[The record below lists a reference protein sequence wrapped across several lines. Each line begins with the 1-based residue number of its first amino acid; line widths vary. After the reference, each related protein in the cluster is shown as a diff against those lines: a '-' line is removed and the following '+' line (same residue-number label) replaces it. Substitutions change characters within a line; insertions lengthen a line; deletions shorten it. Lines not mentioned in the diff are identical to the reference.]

1 MHELKIRSMKHTL
14 TTFTVIRTEFQLYV
28 QKIRFFLIISFVVAI
43 TSLAGIIVEIDD
55 PLRLFMPQAL
65 AYYLGIFIGLS
76 VISEDYENKTLTALV
91 LRAIPRRTI
100 IIGKSVSLVLIYALI
115 TIISLVFADIIFFA
129 FSGNHYNAVLLF
141 RAFASSIL
149 TAFIMI
155 SLTVLVSS
163 YFLKMVPTA
172 VASFVIFL
180 LLILLSVG
188 ASFAPIVAYSSPFFY
203 VTDLGTPIPMTP
215 QEIIISIIGALV
227 YAVVFLGISILFF
240 EKRELENL

>member
-1 MHELKIRSMKHTL
+1 MA
-14 TTFTVIRTEFQLYV
+14 TFIVICTEFKLYA
-28 QKIRFFLIISFVVAI
+28 QKIRFFLIFGFVVAI
-43 TSLAGIIVEIDD
+43 TSLAGILVEIDD

-115 TIISLVFADIIFFA
+115 TIISLIFADIIYFVL
-129 FSGNHYNAVLLF
+129 SGNHYNLVLLF
-141 RAFASSIL
+141 RAFASSVL

-203 VTDLGTPIPMTP
+203 VTDLGTPLPMTA
-215 QEIIISIIGALV
+215 QDMIISIIGALI
-227 YAVVFLGISILFF
+227 YAIVFLGIAILFF
-240 EKRELENL
+240 EKRDLENL

>member
-1 MHELKIRSMKHTL
+1 M
-14 TTFTVIRTEFQLYV
+14 TTFTIMRTEFFLYLH
-28 QKIRFFLIISFVVAI
+28 KIRFFLILSFVVAI
-43 TSLAGIIVEIDD
+43 TSFAGILVEVDD

-100 IIGKSVSLVLIYALI
+100 LIGKSVSLVLIYTLI
-115 TIISLVFADIIFFA
+115 TIIALVFAEVILFL
-129 FSGNHYNAVLLF
+129 FSGIHYTPVLLF
-141 RAFASSIL
+141 RAFASSVL

-163 YFLKMVPTA
+163 YFLKMIPTA
-172 VASFVIFL
+172 IASFVIFL

-188 ASFAPIVAYSSPFFY
+188 ASLAPIIAYFSPFFY
-203 VTDLGTPIPMTP
+203 VTDLGTPIPMTT
-215 QEIIISIIGALV
+215 QEIIISIIGALI
-227 YAVVFLGISILFF
+227 YAVAFLGIALLFF
-240 EKRELENL
+240 ENRELVNL